1 MWPLYG
7 YWRPWW
13 GGGPGHWGHLPW
25 GWPWEPPPPGKEQ
38 EIAML
43 EAQAEVLE
51 AVLQTVRKRLE
62 ALGS

>member
-25 GWPWEPPPPGKEQ
+25 GWPWEPPPTGKEQ
-38 EIAML
+38 QIAML

-51 AVLQTVRKRLE
+51 AVL
-62 ALGS
+62 